1 MVSAVFVDDSSA
13 AAAAGPEKGRS
24 RPGGRLER
32 ARGSHVRYEMM
43 IVAVS
48 DLLLLIRRPIQAV
61 ARRDV
66 NVGTSAET
74 HTDAERPVRLWADLC
89 TNSG

>member
-1 MVSAVFVDDSSA
+1 
-13 AAAAGPEKGRS
+13 
-24 RPGGRLER
+24 
-32 ARGSHVRYEMM
+32 MM
-43 IVAVS
+43 IVTAS

-74 HTDAERPVRLWADLC
+74 QTDAARPVRLWADLC